1 MKKILVAVMA
11 VMMTMGL
18 VAQCPQQKTGCS
30 AQQAAGCQVK
40 KECVK
45 RQCVYSPETRAMME
59 VDRLSHVIKDLT
71 GAEKEQ
77 LLAFYKA
84 HYIKCEKMKESGTP
98 MTREACINDCNA
110 ELRRVLGDDRYI
122 QYLESKGS
130 KCEIHRVPHG
140 PRGERPCVRGE
151 KPCVK
156 GERPAGCQ
164 KPCATTCT
172 KK

>member
-18 VAQCPQQKTGCS
+18 VAQCPQQKTCVS
-30 AQQAAGCQVK
+30 QQAGQCQ

-45 RQCVYSPETRAMME
+45 RSCVYSPETRAMMQ
-59 VDRLSHVIKDLT
+59 VDRLSRVIKDLT

-130 KCEIHRVPHG
+130 KCEIHRAPHG

-151 KPCVK
+151 KP
-156 GERPAGCQ
+156 AGCS
-164 KPCATTCT
+164 KPCASTCT